1 MKLKPFLVDS
11 LSKLLLS
18 KKLWD
23 DVKLLVQNADGFT
36 WITNYEKRESV
47 KHDLIAVF
55 ADTEHFIINLAI
67 ELAVAWLKSKTG
79 KL

>member
-1 MKLKPFLVDS
+1 MKLKPFLIDN
-11 LSKLLLS
+11 LAQLLLS
-18 KKLWD
+18 KKLWAE
-23 DVKLLVQNADGFT
+23 VKKLVQNIESFT

-47 KHDLIAVF
+47 KTDLLAVF
-55 ADTEHFIINLAI
+55 TEVEHFIINLAI